1 MIAYKLSDGDI
12 EITPDV
18 KNSILE
24 KINKYIVDNWDT
36 VITVEKYPNYDT
48 DPVTYDTVVFINL

>member
-24 KINKYIVDNWDT
+24 TINKYIVDNWDT
-36 VITVEKYPNYDT
+36 VITIEKYPNYGT
-48 DPVTYDTVVFINL
+48 DPVTYDTVVFADI

>member
-1 MIAYKLSDGDI
+1 MIVYKLSDGDI

-18 KNSILE
+18 KNSIID

-48 DPVTYDTVVFINL
+48 DPVAYDTVVFVNI

>member
-24 KINKYIVDNWDT
+24 KISKYVVDNWDA
-36 VITVEKYPNYDT
+36 VIIIEKYPNYDT

>member
-12 EITPDV
+12 EITQDV

-36 VITVEKYPNYDT
+36 VITIEKYTNYDT
-48 DPVTYDTVVFINL
+48 DPVNYDTVVFINL

>member
-1 MIAYKLSDGDI
+1 MIAYKLSDGNI

-24 KINKYIVDNWDT
+24 TINKYIVDNWDT
-36 VITVEKYPNYDT
+36 VITIERYPNYDT
-48 DPVTYDTVVFINL
+48 GPVTYDTVVFIDI